1 MPNSANYNNAVVW
14 NGLTGNVTSVGT
26 NGGPSAYGT
35 YDQTGNVSQWY
46 DLYQPLDMGHVGYR
60 GGSWSDSS
68 DSLSSSHHNNSAP
81 PFGYAVTIG
90 FRIASSLNLL
100 GLPNFV
106 TVGNV
111 GNSNDTTG
119 YGAVAY
125 SYKIGALLVTNTEYA
140 EFLNAVAKTD
150 SHELYHANM
159 GASRGGITRS
169 GSSGVYAYVVK
180 NNYGNKPVN
189 YVSWFDC
196 ARYCNWLHNE
206 KGNGSTETGAY
217 TLVELTGR
225 NAVTKNSGALYYI
238 PNENEWYKAAY
249 YKGGSTNAGYW
260 TYATQSNVAPT
271 AVQATPDGD
280 GIAIRNFKIGTQN
293 NVSYIRTD
301 DSAEE
306 EFSYDP
312 NKLVLVYDT
321 SKEPANNTVSVP
333 INNVTGSPNVTIYWG
348 DGTTSTQTTN
358 GFATKTYATSGVYVV
373 QVSGTMTRLSYGSG
387 LSSTNNRLKLLRCLS
402 FGNVGITQLDSAF
415 QNCSNLIQCPDSLP
429 TTSSVSSLSS
439 CFASCTLFNDARI
452 TGWNTANVRDM
463 NFMFNNAIR
472 FNQPI
477 GSWNTAAVTGM
488 SAMFSIA
495 TDFNQNISSWNT
507 SSVTNMS
514 GMFRSATSFNQ
525 NIGSWN
531 TSNVANMNSMFRDA
545 TSFNQDISNWDIRKV
560 VLMAIMFTSNNWGT
574 SNYNAALVAWAALP
588 DSDLKSQAITAFA
601 ASGGN
606 TRVTSNN
613 HDMNVGSRVNISGTT
628 NYNGD
633 YNVVAVVG
641 NAFDIGVT
649 FVTNDATGTMKH
661 RRSLNVQAG
670 FGTNKYNSGIPATA
684 RDILTTTY
692 NWTIT
697 DGGQV

>member
-1 MPNSANYNNAVVW
+1 MNSFIK
-14 NGLTGNVTSVGT
+14 
-26 NGGPSAYGT
+26 
-35 YDQTGNVSQWY
+35 
-46 DLYQPLDMGHVGYR
+46 
-60 GGSWSDSS
+60 
-68 DSLSSSHHNNSAP
+68 NNSLL
-81 PFGYAVTIG
+81 IG
-90 FRIASSLNLL
+90 S
-100 GLPNFV
+100 
-106 TVGNV
+106 
-111 GNSNDTTG
+111 
-119 YGAVAY
+119 
-125 SYKIGALLVTNTEYA
+125 
-140 EFLNAVAKTD
+140 AK
-150 SHELYHANM
+150 
-159 GASRGGITRS
+159 
-169 GSSGVYAYVVK
+169 
-180 NNYGNKPVN
+180 
-189 YVSWFDC
+189 
-196 ARYCNWLHNE
+196 
-206 KGNGSTETGAY
+206 
-217 TLVELTGR
+217 
-225 NAVTKNSGALYYI
+225 
-238 PNENEWYKAAY
+238 
-249 YKGGSTNAGYW
+249 
-260 TYATQSNVAPT
+260 
-271 AVQATPDGD
+271 
-280 GIAIRNFKIGTQN
+280 
-293 NVSYIRTD
+293 
-301 DSAEE
+301 E